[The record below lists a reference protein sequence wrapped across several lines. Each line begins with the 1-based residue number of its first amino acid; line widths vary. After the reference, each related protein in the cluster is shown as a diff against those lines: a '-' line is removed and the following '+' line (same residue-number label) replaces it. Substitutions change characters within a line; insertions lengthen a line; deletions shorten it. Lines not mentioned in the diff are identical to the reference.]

1 MKYETFLTN
10 LAIKWHDAIDS
21 SSISLE
27 VRSIYKNSD
36 GIALGRPYNPGPRMR
51 FLGINV
57 DEKIKFLTYKK
68 VYEHYLA

>member
-1 MKYETFLTN
+1 METKILKYETFLTN

-51 FLGINV
+51 IPGLKGSSRSFRR
-57 DEKIKFLTYKK
+57 KK
-68 VYEHYLA
+68 LHF